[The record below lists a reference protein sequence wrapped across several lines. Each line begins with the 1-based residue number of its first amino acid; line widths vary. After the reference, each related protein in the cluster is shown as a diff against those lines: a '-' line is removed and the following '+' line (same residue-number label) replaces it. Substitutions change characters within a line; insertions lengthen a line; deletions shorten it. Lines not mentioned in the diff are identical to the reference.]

1 MQREAV
7 ASLAAALRRAW
18 QSFATSSSSAA
29 LSEALWL
36 GTRDGRTRRGKIFKG
51 SNGKSRPRK
60 AAVNPLARPPAP
72 QQIPIPYPPGW
83 QPAGI
88 GSGAAVAPA

>member
-1 MQREAV
+1 MQRVAA
-7 ASLAAALRRAW
+7 ASLTAALRRAW
-18 QSFATSSSSAA
+18 QSFASSSSAT
-29 LSEALWL
+29 LSESLWL
-36 GTRDGRTRRGKIFKG
+36 GTRDSRTRRGKIFKG

-60 AAVNPLARPPAP
+60 AAVNPWARPPAP

-88 GSGAAVAPA
+88 GSGAAAALT